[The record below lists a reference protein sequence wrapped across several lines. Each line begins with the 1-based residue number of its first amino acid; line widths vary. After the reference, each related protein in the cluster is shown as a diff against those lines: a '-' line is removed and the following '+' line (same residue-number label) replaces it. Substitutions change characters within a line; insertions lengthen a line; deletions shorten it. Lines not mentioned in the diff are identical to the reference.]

1 MANRGHSIT
10 VVVPVYNVAKLLP
23 RCIDSILSQTV
34 SPLEIILVDDG
45 SPDNCGE
52 ICDKYAVDFNHIK
65 VIHKSNGGLSSARKA
80 GLQEAKGNL
89 IVFVDSDDYL
99 APAYLEKLSTPMVNP
114 DIQLSMCAYATYN
127 GKDFKSH
134 HLPYK
139 YDVIK
144 QPDIAKDYI
153 LPFVGKS
160 FASGHKNLP
169 GFVWNRMY
177 RTALL
182 RESDFVSEREY
193 FTEDVLMNISYGK
206 RISGNV
212 AIINE
217 PLYYYCINVG
227 SLTLMYRKNACE
239 MRMACYNRCK
249 DLISDLPVSLVE
261 MERRLESNMISAITF
276 CIYNAGRLPDYKEF
290 RKELMHILAQP
301 YVRDIFQNRKW
312 PVQATW
318 HKIIYICYRL
328 RAWFLLFK
336 LLKLRSE

>member
-1 MANRGHSIT
+1 MANSCNSIT
-10 VVVPVYNVAKLLP
+10 VVVPVYNVARLLP
-23 RCIDSILSQTV
+23 RCVDSILSQTV

-52 ICDKYAVDFNHIK
+52 ICDKYAIDFNHIK
-65 VIHKSNGGLSSARKA
+65 VVHKSNGGLSSARKA
-80 GLQEAKGNL
+80 GLKVAKGDL

-99 APAYLEKLSTPMVNP
+99 DSAYLEKLSAPMDNP

-134 HLPYK
+134 YLPYK
-139 YDVIK
+139 YNVIK
-144 QPDIAKDYI
+144 QTDVSKDYI
-153 LPFVGKS
+153 IPIVGKS
-160 FASGHKNLP
+160 FTEGSKNLP

-182 RESDFVSEREY
+182 QEADFVSEREY

-206 RISGNV
+206 RISGDV
-212 AIINE
+212 AIVNE
-217 PLYYYCINVG
+217 PLYYYCINHG
-227 SLTLMYRKNACE
+227 SLTLKYRNNACE

-249 DLISDLPVSLVE
+249 DLIRDLPVSLAE
-261 MERRLESNMISAITF
+261 MGMRLDSNMISAITF
-276 CIYNAGRLPDYKEF
+276 CIYNAGRLSDYKDF
-290 RKELMHILAQP
+290 RIELMHLLAQQD
-301 YVRDIFQNRKW
+301 VRDIFKSGKW
-312 PVQATW
+312 PHQATW

-328 RAWFLLFK
+328 RAWYLLFK